1 MSDKKVFLPLEFDN
15 GKVFNLENE
24 EIKYLENKF
33 NNVREDFKFIIN
45 NKELIYFDNASTTQV
60 NKRAL
65 SKYVEYIEKYNSN
78 IYRSR
83 NKLELKNEQRVN
95 YVKNEIIRMI
105 DENKEDE
112 ELRKFGKIEFTQG
125 STSSLEIVYEN
136 IKKYIIDKAKEKE
149 ELKQYNESKSNKIIV
164 NIMCSNEDH
173 KSTVSKFI
181 NIKQNISELY
191 SRLIKINI
199 HNIDLDLSGIY
210 SISTIN
216 ERLSDI
222 KDITEL
228 AKQNND
234 TVINICILTSINSIT
249 GALSDIEVITQNAK
263 DIDENFITI
272 IDCTQQ
278 FKHSKS
284 FMNIADIDVVIFSA
298 HKMYS
303 VDGIGIMYI
312 SNKIS
317 DIIKY
322 TDKNA
327 GSLNIGAILALG
339 ETIEYIKELKIDDI
353 SKYIFYI
360 TNYLYRKLKEIND
373 INNEK
378 IIEFDKGMELLG
390 CKMNYG
396 IISFNVKG
404 YDSSDIGEILSDNDI
419 IVRESNDC
427 MNIKKNNL
435 RVSLGIYNNIN
446 EIDIFID
453 VLKKIIL

>member
-149 ELKQYNESKSNKIIV
+149 ELKQYNESKSNKVIV

-191 SRLIKINI
+191 SSSIKINI

-210 SISTIN
+210 SISTVN

-234 TVINICILTSINSIT
+234 TVINICIL
-249 GALSDIEVITQNAK
+249 
-263 DIDENFITI
+263 
-272 IDCTQQ
+272 
-278 FKHSKS
+278 
-284 FMNIADIDVVIFSA
+284 
-298 HKMYS
+298 
-303 VDGIGIMYI
+303 
-312 SNKIS
+312 
-317 DIIKY
+317 
-322 TDKNA
+322 
-327 GSLNIGAILALG
+327 
-339 ETIEYIKELKIDDI
+339 
-353 SKYIFYI
+353 
-360 TNYLYRKLKEIND
+360 
-373 INNEK
+373 
-378 IIEFDKGMELLG
+378 LL
-390 CKMNYG
+390 
-396 IISFNVKG
+396 
-404 YDSSDIGEILSDNDI
+404 
-419 IVRESNDC
+419 
-427 MNIKKNNL
+427 
-435 RVSLGIYNNIN
+435 
-446 EIDIFID
+446 
-453 VLKKIIL
+453 